1 MMEAL
6 EILGWML
13 MSIVK
18 FVVTPSLAMAS
29 GMEPG
34 RVFWVCALGAV
45 LGVLALFPLS
55 RKLFVWQAERRKR
68 RGKPVFTPGRRRVV
82 RVKQRWGLL
91 GVVAFSGVISVPIA
105 VLLAAKY
112 FVRSRWVIP
121 ALIFSFILWSA
132 LLTAVSWLLIR

>member
-1 MMEAL
+1 MEAL

-18 FVVTPSLAMAS
+18 FVVTPSLALAF
-29 GMEPG
+29 GMEPV

-45 LGVLALFPLS
+45 LGVLVLYPLS

-68 RGKPVFTPGRRRVV
+68 KGKPVFTPGRRRVV

-91 GVVAFSGVISVPIA
+91 GIVAFSGIISVPIA

-112 FVRSRWVIP
+112 FARSPWVIP
-121 ALIFSFILWSA
+121 ALMFSFVLWSA
-132 LLTAVSWLLIR
+132 LLTAVSWLVIR

>member
-18 FVVTPSLAMAS
+18 FVVTPSLALAS
-29 GMEPG
+29 GMAPG
-34 RVFWVCALGAV
+34 RVFWMCALGAV
-45 LGVLALFPLS
+45 IGILVLFPLS

-68 RGKPVFTPGRRRVV
+68 RGKNVFTPARRLVV

-91 GVVAFSGVISVPIA
+91 GVVVFSGVVSVPIA

-112 FVRSRWVIP
+112 FARSRWVIP
-121 ALIFSFILWSA
+121 ALMLSFILWSA